1 MDNFNF
7 YSPTEFVFGKDR
19 ENECG
24 ELVKKYGGTKV
35 LIHYGGGSA
44 VRSGLIDRVKAS
56 LDAAGIAHVELGG
69 VKPNPRDTLIY
80 KGIEMVR
87 ANGVDFILAV
97 GGGSTIDSSKGIAV
111 GALYDGD
118 FWDFYAKKLPV
129 TKALPIGVVQTI
141 AAAGSEGSGDSVVT
155 KEDGMLKRD
164 IGSDVI
170 RPKFAVQNPALLCTL
185 PAYQTACGITDI
197 MAHVFER
204 YFTNTLE
211 VETTD
216 RLCEALLITM
226 LKEGPRVMADSANY
240 QARANIMW
248 AGTVAHNGL
257 VGCGRSQ
264 DWNSHAI
271 EHELSG
277 LYDCA
282 HGAGLAVIMPAWMEY
297 VVDHNVMRFAQMAT
311 RVFGCQMNFENPK
324 ATALEGIRAFRR
336 FLHSIGMPINFA
348 ELGAKEEDIP
358 KLVEKLNP
366 GDGWGFVPLKAK
378 DVTAIYTIAAQA
390 TLESFWNHFRYEKKR
405 SPSGSAS
412 CNMFSNYRRAMSPLA
427 TSLSR
432 SLLWALLT
440 SSSVSV
446 RSMAW

>member
-7 YSPTEFVFGKDR
+7 YSPTEFVFGMGR

-56 LDAAGIAHVELGG
+56 LDAAGIPHVELGG
-69 VKPNPRDTLIY
+69 VKPNPHDSLVY
-80 KGIEMVR
+80 KGIEIVR
-87 ANGVDFILAV
+87 QNGIDFILAV
-97 GGGSTIDSSKGIAV
+97 GGGSTIDSSKAIAMGV
-111 GALYDGD
+111 PYKGD
-118 FWDFYAKKLPV
+118 FWDFYEGKASAAC
-129 TKALPIGVVQTI
+129 ALPIGVVQTI

-155 KEDGMLKRD
+155 KEDGMLKR
-164 IGSDVI
+164 GASSEYI

-211 VETTD
+211 VEITD
-216 RLCEALLITM
+216 RLCEAVLLTM
-226 LKEGPRVMADSANY
+226 VKEGPRAIADPANY
-240 QARANIMW
+240 QVRANIMW
-248 AGTVAHNGL
+248 AGTVDHNGV

-271 EHELSG
+271 EHELSA

-324 ATALEGIRAFRR
+324 ATALEGIKAFRR

-358 KLVEKLNP
+358 KMVEKLNP

-378 DVTAIYTIAAQA
+378 DVTAIYTIAAHA
-390 TLESFWNHFRYEKKR
+390 TLE
-405 SPSGSAS
+405 
-412 CNMFSNYRRAMSPLA
+412 
-427 TSLSR
+427 
-432 SLLWALLT
+432 
-440 SSSVSV
+440 
-446 RSMAW
+446 